1 MDDNKTAETARAQA
15 HAAEQLARAAH
26 ADQTDKAGRPYV
38 EHLERIA
45 GRMDDDGQRAVAW
58 LHDVLEDT
66 TANADD
72 LIRAGIERGVVAD
85 VEALTRGAHERYA
98 GYIERLRERGSARAV
113 AVKLA
118 DLADHL
124 EHGPEAIGRDLKR
137 RYRHARK
144 RLTTAPAR

>member
-38 EHLERIA
+38 EHLERVA

-66 TANADD
+66 TANADN
-72 LIRAGIERGVVAD
+72 LIRAGIDPSVVAD